1 MKKLSLY
8 AVAIL
13 FTAFSFAQD
22 KGQWSFGA
30 GGDFTAPDANANI
43 GYFAMDGLMLSFDF
57 NMTFDYDDE
66 VTHDMADGTTHT
78 HTEEVEGGM
87 SWGAAVRYYP
97 KGNFFFEGGM
107 RTGDDHGDHDHGDD
121 HGDEDP
127 DLYIGAGVSLEL
139 AWDGKLWLEPMIK
152 LNMPGAEIGPESQNT
167 LGLAWA
173 FRYTF

>member
-57 NMTFDYDDE
+57 NMTFDYE
-66 VTHDMADGTTHT
+66 NECAAEAGTVCDVDH
-78 HTEEVEGGM
+78 EVEGDM
-87 SWGAAVRYYP
+87 SWGAAVRYYA
-97 KGNFFFEGGM
+97 KNNVFVEGGM
-107 RTGDDHGDHDHGDD
+107 STSNNAD
-121 HGDEDP
+121 DP
-127 DLYIGAGVSLEL
+127 DIYAAAGVSLEL

-152 LNMPGAEIGPESQNT
+152 LTMPGAEYGAASQNN

>member
-66 VTHDMADGTTHT
+66 VNHDLADGTTHT
-78 HTEEVEGGM
+78 HTEEVEGDM
-87 SWGAAVRYYP
+87 SWGAAVRYYA
-97 KGNFFFEGGM
+97 KNNVFVEGGM
-107 RTGDDHGDHDHGDD
+107 STSNNSD
-121 HGDEDP
+121 DP
-127 DLYIGAGVSLEL
+127 DVYAAAGVSLEL
-139 AWDGKLWLEPMIK
+139 AFDGKLWLEPMIK